1 MSATGFW
8 NEVPSEVINWSQVLV
23 VCRYVT
29 SQIQLAATWMPL
41 FQCAIWNG
49 WKRVRLGYSL
59 WALLGRPRQRFYSW
73 LANWRAVWYVWYT
86 KSDTPESV
94 PELIVIIYYGWIL
107 LVLPCPGVTFCCI
120 CFRKMLLYMW
130 KCLIAYSF
138 ISCLVINSW
147 FLYFDTT
154 LSIAAHILILLY
166 YMSFSKGDSPLL
178 MIFWSREMEQW
189 VFCTFK
195 SSPTCY
201 RILYVP
207 RRCLTWPAVMQ
218 WAILWWH
225 CYYG

>member
-1 MSATGFW
+1 MNAPLPMCNMKLLKERLGF
-8 NEVPSEVINWSQVLV
+8 
-23 VCRYVT
+23 
-29 SQIQLAATWMPL
+29 
-41 FQCAIWNG
+41 
-49 WKRVRLGYSL
+49 VRLGHSL
-59 WALLGRPRQRFYSW
+59 CALLGRPRQRFYSW
-73 LANWRAVWYVWYT
+73 LANWRAAQYVWCT

-94 PELIVIIYYGWIL
+94 PKLIVIIYYGWIL
-107 LVLPCPGVTFCCI
+107 LALPCPGVTFCCV

-195 SSPTCY
+195 SSPTYLLQDPLCTKKMSN
-201 RILYVP
+201 LA
-207 RRCLTWPAVMQ
+207 CCHAVGNIVMTLL
-218 WAILWWH
+218 LWVDFSPIYQPIH
-225 CYYG
+225 QFIHQ